1 MPHTVALDKWTQSHN
16 NSVSCYNSHFAG
28 EAQKFLVTCLL
39 LLIPK
44 AEKCIYVYIHTFII
58 YEYIC
63 ISMFPLHYNAIANL
77 GCLIHCCI
85 ITSSYKTESH
95 Q

>member
-16 NSVSCYNSHFAG
+16 NSVGCYNSHFAG

-44 AEKCIYVYIHTFII
+44 AEKCIYVYIHTCLLYMSI
-58 YEYIC
+58 YVYLC
-63 ISMFPLHYNAIANL
+63 FPY
-77 GCLIHCCI
+77 
-85 ITSSYKTESH
+85 TTMP
-95 Q
+95 